1 VTTVNLADRCKIVAQ
16 APELKLTLPGGAV
29 LQASAGMEKGAA
41 IAVVR
46 PFLASITSSMAFLAP
61 AFTGLEVGTAALKAI
76 AAVPKLITQ
85 PQKLLEE
92 LLNLAKVAPKVL
104 GLAPQFSLPPVVRDT
119 LNIVAVSLRAI
130 QEELTEFIAQENAID
145 EAEALAVQLDLPQLA
160 ASVSCARGEL
170 AASQANLMASLG
182 PLNKLLDFIR
192 ALVALLPVPIEIP
205 TLDNL
210 GENAQEILAV
220 LGTLADTLEQIAQT
234 IPG

>member
-1 VTTVNLADRCKIVAQ
+1 MTTTNLADRCVVVSH

-29 LQASAGMEKGAA
+29 LQASAGLEKGAA

-46 PFLASITSSMAFLAP
+46 PFLANVSGSLAFLAP
-61 AFTGLEVGTAALKAI
+61 AFTGLEVGTAGLKAI

-85 PQKLLEE
+85 PQKLFEA
-92 LLNLAKVAPKVL
+92 LAALAQVAPKVL
-104 GLAPQFSLPPVVRDT
+104 ALAPQFSVPPLVRDT
-119 LNIVAVSLRAI
+119 LNVVAVSLRAV
-130 QEELTEFIAQENAID
+130 QEELTLLVEQETSIN
-145 EAEALAVQLDLPQLA
+145 ETEQLAVTLDLPQLA

-170 AASQANLMASLG
+170 EASKANLMASLG

-210 GENAQEILAV
+210 GDNAQDILAT
-220 LGTLADTLEQIAQT
+220 LGTLADVLEQIAGL